1 MAQVKAKGVP
11 FSTTDENVDQNSAW
25 NLKGSTKRNSFGI
38 IAIAIWKLKAL
49 KSSFI
54 PTFFSSSCHSSL
66 FSYFFWCGIFYAKPF
81 LGHNLYSFWFNGE
94 KSTLLFPSSLWKFKR
109 WCWSIKCLPLK
120 KFFWSSWTVSLY
132 TIQFGLPT
140 EINKWINLLQH
151 SYYILL
157 DCCGRLRFRDV
168 NDF

>member
-1 MAQVKAKGVP
+1 MLTKILLEIWRVQRKEILSELLQLRYESWKHL
-11 FSTTDENVDQNSAW
+11 
-25 NLKGSTKRNSFGI
+25 NLLLSQHFFLRH
-38 IAIAIWKLKAL
+38 AILL
-49 KSSFI
+49 YLV
-54 PTFFSSSCHSSL
+54 T
-66 FSYFFWCGIFYAKPF
+66 FFWCGIFYAKPF

-157 DCCGRLRFRDV
+157 DCCERLRFRDV

>member
-94 KSTLLFPSSLWKFKR
+94 KSTLLFPFIFVK
-109 WCWSIKCLPLK
+109 
-120 KFFWSSWTVSLY
+120 
-132 TIQFGLPT
+132 IQALML
-140 EINKWINLLQH
+140 INKMFAIEEVLLKFLNSFIVH
-151 SYYILL
+151 NPI
-157 DCCGRLRFRDV
+157 RIAHW
-168 NDF
+168 NK

>member
-1 MAQVKAKGVP
+1 MLTKILLEIWRVQRKEILSELLQLRYESWKHL
-11 FSTTDENVDQNSAW
+11 
-25 NLKGSTKRNSFGI
+25 NLLLSQHFFLRH
-38 IAIAIWKLKAL
+38 AILL
-49 KSSFI
+49 YLV
-54 PTFFSSSCHSSL
+54 TFFGAE
-66 FSYFFWCGIFYAKPF
+66 FSMPNRFWVTTYIHFGSMVKNPLYF
-81 LGHNLYSFWFNGE
+81 
-94 KSTLLFPSSLWKFKR
+94 FPSSLWKFKR

-132 TIQFGLPT
+132 TIHFGLPT

-157 DCCGRLRFRDV
+157 DCCERLRFRDV